1 MLRAPFV
8 SIPPNAQT
16 RRNQNT
22 NNPFSYNILLASFTC
37 GKIIISLFVLRTETE
52 HTNMLRHWLICAT
65 LCDLINAAVLIIDTK
80 RLISS
85 QLTSF
90 HRVIESNN
98 ATPLLDLES
107 PQTSRQETN
116 SPTYWTPS
124 RIILTAN
131 NCYYLVLWI
140 WGHFLYYSS
149 CTECFQSMEAITNVV
164 FLYLYCGYFYLGA
177 ALLMAIFDHS
187 YLSFITFSHLSLAS
201 KSKTLI
207 EAPTP
212 ALPCKLYSL
221 DTTTGVDECYICL
234 ANYQQ
239 GDDLAELPCD
249 SKHQF
254 HHKCIKQWL
263 KINNACP
270 LCRKTVGK
278 YSKAKNMNEVELPVM
293 II

>member
-1 MLRAPFV
+1 MLR
-8 SIPPNAQT
+8 N
-16 RRNQNT
+16 
-22 NNPFSYNILLASFTC
+22 
-37 GKIIISLFVLRTETE
+37 
-52 HTNMLRHWLICAT
+52 WLICAL
-65 LCDLINAAVLIIDTK
+65 LCDIINALILIIDTK
-80 RLISS
+80 KLISS

-90 HRVIESNN
+90 HQTIESNN
-98 ATPLLDLES
+98 QTPLLDLDR
-107 PQTSRQETN
+107 PQTPQQQTN
-116 SPTYWTPS
+116 STTSWSTS
-124 RIILTAN
+124 KIILTAN

-149 CTECFQSMEAITNVV
+149 CAECFQSMEAITNVV

-187 YLSFITFSHLSLAS
+187 YISFITFSHLSLT
-201 KSKTLI
+201 SKTKKTI
-207 EAPTP
+207 ETPSP
-212 ALPCKLYSL
+212 ALPSKFYSL
-221 DTTTGVDECYICL
+221 NTTTGTDECYICL
-234 ANYQQ
+234 VNYKE

-254 HHKCIKQWL
+254 HTKCIKKWL

-278 YSKAKNMNEVELPVM
+278 YSKAKDMNEVELPVM